1 MALSAIAY
9 KVRPGLDDEIARGLD
24 DEPVRLAP
32 LSATGLFAQGD
43 TVIRVFHHHDDADD
57 AIRAITDRDAARL
70 APYLQDGGGPAP
82 MLCVQSRFIE
92 DRPAGMAALRYRVKS
107 GHAEDIR
114 KVFAE
119 VQAEARPTLR
129 GEQGQETGVILG
141 VGLFVHDD
149 NMIRV
154 VLFDGELDDVARY
167 MAKRG
172 GRPGMEQK
180 LAPYMAEER
189 HVETPEQFLEQFRA
203 NTMRCVG
210 QQRMPALS

>member
-1 MALSAIAY
+1 MTLSAIAY
-9 KVRPGLDDEIARGLD
+9 KVKPAAEQEVAD
-24 DEPVRLAP
+24 RLADDPARLDP
-32 LSATGLFAQGD
+32 LTATALFAQGD
-43 TVIRVFHHHDDADD
+43 TVVRVFHHHEDADEE
-57 AIRAITDRDAARL
+57 IRRVNKLDEERL
-70 APYLQDGGGPAP
+70 APYLREGTGPAP

-92 DRPAGMAALRYRVKS
+92 DRPAGLAALRYRVKP

-114 KVFAE
+114 EVFAQ

-154 VLFDGELDDVARY
+154 VMFDGELDDVARY

-189 HVETPEQFLEQFRA
+189 HVETPEQFLQQFRS
-203 NTMRCVG
+203 NTMRCVS
-210 QQRMPALS
+210 QQRMPVA